1 MSKKF
6 KKNNISKSNIKDL
19 QESRTGGQIALK
31 GFTYQFLYSCY
42 LILSTIDKDSFFY
55 LEGIEDIDKISMN
68 NNTHIQLKFSSQKQ
82 DASFL
87 KSILKNYLEVYLL
100 DKKNRNFKLVYD
112 FNVAKGNLKKLFESN
127 LDTESNKYWIKIIEE
142 IKEENSNWNWRNFL
156 YDDFISKLSFKKI
169 EKNILSQKIEELL
182 IKNYSIA
189 TDNIS
194 LFANA
199 IKIFCL
205 EKMENRGV
213 ITKEEFDKLV
223 FKVKDDISKG
233 SHNPAHSWI
242 KKINFELKNNV
253 EADYSYYEGKKPSY
267 QDIIRGLPI
276 KRDLLENDIS
286 KSIEKNRVTVIKSSS
301 GQGKTTLAMKVAYD
315 FRKEYTV
322 YQILWCNDS
331 KELSN
336 IISYFSA
343 RVRIGERP
351 LIIIDNLDSQLSE
364 WNRLA
369 QLFQNEVSYNY
380 KLLITTREDD
390 WYNYSGDLSN
400 VKSLQVIKLSLSE
413 STRDFSA
420 T

>member
-1 MSKKF
+1 MSKKL
-6 KKNNISKSNIKDL
+6 KKNNISKSNIKEL

-31 GFTYQFLYSCY
+31 GFSYQFLYSCY
-42 LILSTIDKDSFFY
+42 LILSTIDEDIFFW
-55 LEGIEDIDKISMN
+55 LEGIEDIDKISIN
-68 NNTHIQLKFSSQKQ
+68 NNTHIQLKYSTQKQ

-87 KSILKNYLEVYLL
+87 KDILKNYLEVYLL

-112 FNVAKGNLKKLFESN
+112 FDVAKGNLKKLFDCN
-127 LDTESNKYWIKIIEE
+127 LDIESNKYWIKIIEQ
-142 IKEENSNWNWRNFL
+142 IREENSNWNWRDFL
-156 YDDFISKLSFKKI
+156 YDDFISKLSFEKI
-169 EKNILSQKIEELL
+169 EKNTLSQKIEELL
-182 IKNYSIA
+182 IKNYSVA

-213 ITKEEFDKLV
+213 ITKEKFDKLV

-233 SHNPAHSWI
+233 AHNPAHSWI
-242 KKINFELKNNV
+242 KKIDFELKNNV
-253 EADYSYYEGKKPSY
+253 EVDYSYYEGKKPSY

-276 KRDLLENDIS
+276 KRDLLENEIS

-315 FRKEYTV
+315 LRKEYTV
-322 YQILWCNDS
+322 YQLLWCNDS

-343 RVRIGERP
+343 RVRIGEKP

-390 WYNYSGDLSN
+390 WYSYSGDLSN